1 MMKMMWEFEDFYGWA
16 ERHLALNLDGYKE
29 TQLQRRIHT
38 VMGKSGAT
46 SLKTYS
52 ELIEKDAEIRQDFLD
67 YITINV
73 TDFFRNPELF
83 NEFEKALQNEL
94 SPNFGRLKIWSAA
107 CSIGSEP
114 YSLAILMRK
123 HRIQSAGKILA
134 TDIDEK
140 VLIRAREGSYREYE
154 LKNVQEDV
162 LEKYFKQ
169 DDKQFAI
176 APAIKNMVH
185 FEKHNLLADPFDKGY
200 HLIICRNVII
210 YFKKEVKETLYRK
223 FSESLVSGGILFTGA
238 TETIYKPETYG
249 LEKIGK
255 FLYRKL

>member
-1 MMKMMWEFEDFYGWA
+1 MKMTWEFEDFYGWA
-16 ERHLALNLDGYKE
+16 NRYLALNLDAYKE

-38 VMGKSGAT
+38 VMKKAGAT
-46 SLKTYS
+46 SLEMYS
-52 ELIEKDAEIRQDFLD
+52 ELLEEDLEIRQDFLD

-83 NEFEKALQNEL
+83 NEFEKILQKDL
-94 SPNFGRLKIWSAA
+94 YPTFGELKIWSAA

-114 YSLAILMRK
+114 YSLAMMMQK
-123 HRIQSAGKILA
+123 HQMKLKGKILA

-140 VLIRAREGSYREYE
+140 VLIRARAGLYQEHE
-154 LKNVQEDV
+154 LKNVEDDV
-162 LEKYFKQ
+162 RQKYFKPEG
-169 DDKQFAI
+169 KEYVI
-176 APAIKNMVH
+176 APAIKQMVD
-185 FEKHNLLADPFDKGY
+185 FKKHNLLADPFKKQY
-200 HLIICRNVII
+200 HAIICRNVII
-210 YFKKEVKETLYRK
+210 YFKKEVKENLYKK
-223 FSESLVSGGILFTGA
+223 FSESLISGGILFTGA